1 MTRTIPPMSVPI
13 RAQEHQ
19 GRRAGVVTRVAAS
32 FIDLLVVIAIV
43 AGIYAGIAALSFL
56 LDPTSFHWPERL
68 GQSVP
73 VSGFAILTPYLALCW
88 VTTGRTYGD
97 ALLGLRV
104 IDSKHRK
111 LGLTRAF
118 VRALLCAIFPI
129 GLLWVTVSRTN
140 RSIHDL
146 ITRTSVIYDWT
157 PQIDVDR
164 PVI

>member
-1 MTRTIPPMSVPI
+1 MMPIGVPN
-13 RAQEHQ
+13 RALEHQ

-43 AGIYAGIAALSFL
+43 VAIYAGFAALSFL

-88 VTTGRTYGD
+88 STTGRTYGD

-104 IDSKHRK
+104 VDSKNRK
-111 LGLTRAF
+111 LRLARAF
-118 VRALLCAIFPI
+118 VRACLCAMFPI
-129 GLLWVTVSRTN
+129 GLFWVIVSRTN

-146 ITRTSVIYDWT
+146 ITRTSVIYDWNPHT
-157 PQIDVDR
+157 DIE
-164 PVI
+164 

>member
-1 MTRTIPPMSVPI
+1 MGVPN
-13 RAQEHQ
+13 RALDHQ

-43 AGIYAGIAALSFL
+43 AAIYAGFAALSFL
-56 LDPTSFHWPERL
+56 LDPTSFHWPEHL

-73 VSGFAILTPYLALCW
+73 VSGFAILTPYLALSW
-88 VTTGRTYGD
+88 TTTGRTYGD

-104 IDSKHRK
+104 IDSKQKK
-111 LGLTRAF
+111 LRLVRAF
-118 VRALLCAIFPI
+118 VRAFLCAMFPI
-129 GLLWVTVSRTN
+129 GLFWVTVSRTN

-157 PQIDVDR
+157 PHTDVE
-164 PVI
+164 